1 MSEEDGEQN
10 TLQAIEW
17 CTNLQCLIEISAEHL
32 EGLRTQCLTRAVLTQ
47 QEIRRIEVSF
57 TTHPAGTVKRKIIAD
72 QLIEYSVLF
81 INRGTE

>member
-10 TLQAIEW
+10 TFQAIEW

-47 QEIRRIEVSF
+47 QEIRRIEVGVDVELPLLF
-57 TTHPAGTVKRKIIAD
+57 VMIV
-72 QLIEYSVLF
+72 SVGA
-81 INRGTE
+81 IW